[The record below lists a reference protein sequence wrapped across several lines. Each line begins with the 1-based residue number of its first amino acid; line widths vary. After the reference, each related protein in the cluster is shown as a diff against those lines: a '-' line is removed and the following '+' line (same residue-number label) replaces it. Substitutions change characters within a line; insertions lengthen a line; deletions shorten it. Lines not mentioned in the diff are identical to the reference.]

1 MGLIDKLRGFINGS
15 NNTPVVHE
23 EDKYVKSRLATDI
36 VNLVGKINRI
46 NCFDGSIRGL
56 TNMSNC
62 ELEKRSVS
70 EFQQLHANLSNK
82 YAALIQQRDQNNAK
96 NDAAIAAKWSGQRTP
111 GMTAHDLD
119 FSQRGD

>member
-1 MGLIDKLRGFINGS
+1 MGLIDKLRGFINSS
-15 NNTPVVHE
+15 NNTPIVPE

-36 VNLVGKINRI
+36 VNLVSKINRI

-56 TNMSNC
+56 TNMSNY

-70 EFQQLHANLSNK
+70 ELQQLHTSLSNK
-82 YAALIQQRDQNNAK
+82 YAGLIQQRDQNNAK
-96 NDAAIAAKWSGQRTP
+96 NDAAIAARWTGQRAP
-111 GMTAHDLD
+111 GQTDRDLD